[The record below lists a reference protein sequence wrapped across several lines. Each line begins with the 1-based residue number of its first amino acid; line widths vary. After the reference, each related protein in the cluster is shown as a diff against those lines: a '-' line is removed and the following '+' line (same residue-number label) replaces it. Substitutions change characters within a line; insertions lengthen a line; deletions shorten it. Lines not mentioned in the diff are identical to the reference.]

1 MTTTKGPTQAE
12 KVADAVLRAAGSGF
26 RHYMPST
33 KTRIIEAAE
42 KALAGHAM
50 PGDGWRSDMENAP
63 KDGTEIDVWGHVFGN
78 DDFRRWANV
87 SWRKA
92 NSTDEAAIPERSRV
106 LAA

>member
-1 MTTTKGPTQAE
+1 
-12 KVADAVLRAAGSGF
+12 
-26 RHYMPST
+26 
-33 KTRIIEAAE
+33 
-42 KALAGHAM
+42 
-50 PGDGWRSDMENAP
+50 MENAP